1 MPSKEATKSVET
13 PADPLHALSLEGLST
28 SELIEAIIKELRDAE
43 NDPDR
48 AEVMMKPV
56 ETMMKFRRMTARNF
70 R

>member
-1 MPSKEATKSVET
+1 MPSKEATKSIET
-13 PADPLHALSLEGLST
+13 PADPLHAISLEGLTT
-28 SELIEAIIKELRDAE
+28 SELIEAIIKELQDAE

-48 AEVMMKPV
+48 SEVMMKPV